1 MDIESGAQVAR
12 KEREAVGIKE
22 LTDAYIEVAKR
33 GDAGLSY
40 AWSRISELEQEFK
53 VLMWQGNK
61 AQDIDNIII
70 DGENVYYMN
79 QDEVIVERDIR
90 ELAFNEI
97 MAGPGFKWIGR
108 KSKTKPKGFMLG
120 IAPRMVD

>member
-1 MDIESGAQVAR
+1 MAR
-12 KEREAVGIKE
+12 KEKDAGVNIKE
-22 LTDAYIEVAKR
+22 LTDAYVKTVKR

-61 AQDIDNIII
+61 AQDIDNIVI

-90 ELAFNEI
+90 ELAYNEI
-97 MAGPGFKWIGR
+97 MAGPGFKWVGR

-120 IAPRMVD
+120 IAPGGN

>member
-1 MDIESGAQVAR
+1 MTSRDKVRTAKVQK
-12 KEREAVGIKE
+12 KEAGVNIKE
-22 LTDAYIEVAKR
+22 LTKAYVKTVKR

-79 QDEVIVERDIR
+79 QDEVIVE
-90 ELAFNEI
+90 
-97 MAGPGFKWIGR
+97 
-108 KSKTKPKGFMLG
+108 
-120 IAPRMVD
+120 